1 MKKSIEKR
9 LLLEVIK
16 LSEYAKRHG
25 VTYRTV
31 WNKFK
36 EGKIPNAYKDE
47 FGNILVK
54 IETPKETLSKKVA
67 IYARVS
73 SNENKS
79 NLNSQAERLKNYAIA
94 KGYTIT
100 HIVKEVGSGVN
111 DNRKK
116 LLKLLQKNDYGI
128 LIVEHKD
135 RLTRFG
141 FNFIKT
147 LLEDKGVKVE
157 VVNEAEDETSDLMQD
172 LISIIYSFSARMY
185 GLRRSKRKTE
195 EIIKCLQEEDND

>member
-9 LLLEVIK
+9 LLLKVIK

>member
-1 MKKSIEKR
+1 MEI
-9 LLLEVIK
+9 IK

-36 EGKIPNAYKDE
+36 EGKLPNGYKDE

-54 IETPKETLSKKVA
+54 VENLKEDLKLSKKVA
-67 IYARVS
+67 IYTRVS
-73 SNENKS
+73 SKENKS
-79 NLNSQAERLKNYAIA
+79 NLESQANRLKKFAIA

-100 HIVKEVGSGVN
+100 HIVKEIGNGVN

-116 LLKLLQKNDYGI
+116 LLNLLQKNDYGI
-128 LIVEHKD
+128 LLVEHKD

-141 FNFIKT
+141 FAYIKT
-147 LLEDKGVKVE
+147 LLEDKGIKVE
-157 VVNEAEDETSDLMQD
+157 VVNEAEDEISDLMQD
-172 LISIIYSFSARMY
+172 LISIIYSFNVKMY
-185 GLRRSKRKTE
+185 GLRKSKRKTE
-195 EIIKCLQEEDND
+195 KIIKCLQEKDANND

>member
-1 MKKSIEKR
+1 LK
-9 LLLEVIK
+9 
-16 LSEYAKRHG
+16 
-25 VTYRTV
+25 
-31 WNKFK
+31 
-36 EGKIPNAYKDE
+36 
-47 FGNILVK
+47 
-54 IETPKETLSKKVA
+54 LSKKVA

-73 SNENKS
+73 SNENKT
-79 NLNSQAERLKNYAIA
+79 NLESQADRLKEFAIA

-116 LLKLLQKNDYGI
+116 LLKLLQKSDYGI
-128 LIVEHKD
+128 LLVEHKD

-141 FNFIKT
+141 FAYIKT
-147 LLEDKGVKVE
+147 LLEDKGVRVE
-157 VVNEAEDETSDLMQD
+157 VVNEAEDETSDLMKD

-195 EIIKCLQEEDND
+195 KIIKCLQEEANSD

>member
-9 LLLEVIK
+9 VLLEVIK

>member
-1 MKKSIEKR
+1 MEI
-9 LLLEVIK
+9 IK

-36 EGKIPNAYKDE
+36 EGKLPNGYKDE

-54 IETPKETLSKKVA
+54 VENPKGNLKLSKKVA
-67 IYARVS
+67 IYTRIS

-79 NLNSQAERLKNYAIA
+79 NLESQTNRLKEFAIA

-100 HIVKEVGSGVN
+100 HIVKEIGSGVN

-128 LIVEHKD
+128 LLVEHKD

-141 FNFIKT
+141 FAYIKT
-147 LLEDKGVKVE
+147 LLEDKGIKVE

-195 EIIKCLQEEDND
+195 KIIKCLQEEANND

>member
-1 MKKSIEKR
+1 MEI
-9 LLLEVIK
+9 IK

-25 VTYRTV
+25 VTYRTA

-47 FGNILVK
+47 FGNILVRV
-54 IETPKETLSKKVA
+54 ETPKENLSKKVA
-67 IYARVS
+67 IYTRVS

-79 NLNSQAERLKNYAIA
+79 NLNSQADRLKNYAIA

-100 HIVKEVGSGVN
+100 HIVKEVGNGVS

-172 LISIIYSFSARMY
+172 LISIIYSFSKKMY
-185 GLRRSKRKTE
+185 GFKKSKIKTE
-195 EIIKCLQEEDND
+195 KIIKCLKQNND